1 MRRSAAFLV
10 VVVLTLA
17 ACGGGKSRSFD
28 RYYDP
33 QALFATDL
41 PRGNDVT
48 VATPQEP
55 SPDGPVILAGVVSA
69 PPQPSAAAGGVGFI
83 GGNLTQQTPTDQTV
97 YEMFAVTTDSF
108 IDVRDMVLTFL
119 TSDPNVDVRE
129 DQAVQID
136 GAAGRLVV
144 VDVVDGGQAQ
154 TSLAAAFTLGEDGTG
169 FIVVALFPPG
179 DWDTER
185 LDFFKV
191 LASFKRQAPPGI
203 QAAPL
208 AGQSG

>member
-1 MRRSAAFLV
+1 VRRSAAFLV
-10 VVVLTLA
+10 MVVLTLA

-55 SPDGPVILAGVVSA
+55 SPDGPVILGGVVSA
-69 PPQPSAAAGGVGFI
+69 PPQPSADAGSVGFI
-83 GGNLTQQTPTDQTV
+83 GGNLSQQTTTDQTV

-144 VDVVDGGQAQ
+144 ADVDGGQAQ
-154 TSLAAAFTLGEDGTG
+154 SSLAAAFTLGEDGTG

-179 DWDTER
+179 EWDAER

-191 LASFKRQAPPGI
+191 LASFKREAPPGI
-203 QAAPL
+203 PAAPL
-208 AGQSG
+208 AGGSG